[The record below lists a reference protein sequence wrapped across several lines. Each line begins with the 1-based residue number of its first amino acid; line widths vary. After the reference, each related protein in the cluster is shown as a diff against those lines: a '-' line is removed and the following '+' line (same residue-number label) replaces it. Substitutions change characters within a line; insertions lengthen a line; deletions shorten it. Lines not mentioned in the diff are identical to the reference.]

1 MAGSSLI
8 RRVLVLS
15 DDEDLYRTALAA
27 DLEARGFTIRPAA
40 TILEAESLWTA
51 ATDRGEDPG
60 LVVDIIQPAPDGGW
74 LGGLDLLRRLRP
86 GSSAQAVALVDSEAA
101 WLGSAAQ
108 RLGATRLVVKP
119 DLRRAE
125 PEHLDRELH
134 ACAAAIAG
142 ERVPASSAAS
152 GPRADPLLA
161 ALEELQ
167 PDVDR
172 SSLLLLLMR
181 FAAGSAAR
189 GVLYDVDGDRLRP
202 LGGFGRAE
210 AAHPGGEPLPLDRDT
225 LPGRAFW
232 SGRMQRSRPPEAVAL
247 APGLGGPIPSQAL
260 SVPVFGPGGVTAVL
274 YLEAND
280 EGLPPPAPR
289 PLAALAAVIS
299 RLLEARAAT
308 PV

>member
-27 DLEARGFTIRPAA
+27 DLEARGFTVRAAA
-40 TILEAESLWTA
+40 TIRDAESLWGA
-51 ATDRGEDPG
+51 AAARGEDPG
-60 LVVDIIQPAPDGGW
+60 LVVDIIQPAPEGGW

-86 GSSAQAVALVDSEAA
+86 GPAAQAVALVDSEAG
-101 WLGSAAQ
+101 WLGSAAR

-119 DLRRAE
+119 DLRRAS
-125 PEHLDRELH
+125 PSTS
-134 ACAAAIAG
+134 I
-142 ERVPASSAAS
+142 ASSMHARRRSRETGRPPAPLLRRS
-152 GPRADPLLA
+152 GPTRSWRRS
-161 ALEELQ
+161 
-167 PDVDR
+167 R
-172 SSLLLLLMR
+172 SSSR
-181 FAAGSAAR
+181 TATGARCSSCSCASPPGSAAR

-247 APGLGGPIPSQAL
+247 APGLGGSIPHQSL

-274 YLEAND
+274 YVEAND
-280 EGLPPPAPR
+280 EGMPPPASR

-299 RLLEARAAT
+299 RLLEARAASS
-308 PV
+308 V